1 MAAPHPRRKSGRRLR
16 GDAVDSGCFFGK
28 FLVLFMSDVRCP
40 NCGEGFRLPDF
51 SLPAGTIA
59 ACPWCKS
66 RHSIASL
73 RAGSPPLAELFAP
86 DGNPL
91 QVAFSLTDFPT
102 HPVVSSAQPAVSSA
116 QPAVLSAHPIV
127 GLAPNQ
133 TERPAIER
141 PLAEGTSHH
150 ADRWATPQETP
161 FEQHGVFAAGSGD
174 RPVTAD
180 SPAVPLPLAGSQT
193 PPTATFKPAT
203 AVAESDRE
211 KEAVS
216 EIVERF
222 TTQLDPIS
230 HDRTTESRTGES
242 RTTEP
247 RATRPIRTAPRPA
260 SPVSP
265 GLRQVIQVVAGGLFA
280 IPLAA
285 AILAMLGKPLP
296 IDLGFWPFLG
306 NSPRG
311 SDMLA
316 ARPAEPGPS
325 RVFDPQTDRPPS
337 AEPDVPSLPST
348 ESPPITAAPNLTLP
362 GDAPKLAANPPQ
374 STPQETP
381 GGLVM
386 PITPTPSVEPESP
399 PRNMPQEANLYDD
412 NYDAAAAQRAVAGP
426 LTITPQPE
434 AAQAPSAR
442 TAQAQPDPNLG
453 TDRFPSSDA
462 APPVKP
468 DTAAEPIAQNPPSVV
483 APVAPETARV
493 PDTARIPEAKPAAKE
508 PSVAAASPIAEAPAS
523 NNLAS
528 LGPASS
534 GPVTS
539 NSATPPTPAPTL
551 LDYAKG
557 MLAAINGLNE
567 HKMERDGIAELKRRW
582 AELYVQ
588 IAGAADVATPE
599 DRASM
604 ARISGKLIESG
615 MTARVVKIAPTWVT
629 SSRRLNGG
637 VVAAGMV
644 AQESGK
650 TFIRWSGESPLEVRG
665 LDPKLIASPEPLL
678 VWGRIVEDSPV
689 AVVEVTFAQAV
700 PSYVLSD

>member
-1 MAAPHPRRKSGRRLR
+1 MAAPHPRQKSGRRLR
-16 GDAVDSGCFFGK
+16 GDDVDACFFGD

-66 RHSIASL
+66 RHSIATL

-91 QVAFSLTDFPT
+91 QVAFSLTDFPARAT
-102 HPVVSSAQPAVSSA
+102 VSLAQPAVSSA
-116 QPAVLSAHPIV
+116 QPILAS
-127 GLAPNQ
+127 APNQ
-133 TERPAIER
+133 TERP
-141 PLAEGTSHH
+141 LAESTSHH
-150 ADRWATPQETP
+150 TDRWATPEETP
-161 FEQHGVFAAGSGD
+161 FEQHRVIAAGSGD
-174 RPVTAD
+174 RSAAAD

-203 AVAESDRE
+203 SIPESDRE

-222 TTQLDPIS
+222 TTQLEPASQDQ
-230 HDRTTESRTGES
+230 TTESRKGES
-242 RTTEP
+242 RTAEP
-247 RATRPIRTAPRPA
+247 RVTRPIRTAPRSAP
-260 SPVSP
+260 PVSS
-265 GLRQVIQVVAGGLFA
+265 GLRQVIQVAAGGLLA

-306 NSPRG
+306 NSPQG

-316 ARPAEPGPS
+316 ARPAEPGPLGV
-325 RVFDPQTDRPPS
+325 RDPQTNRPP
-337 AEPDVPSLPST
+337 ADEPDGPSLQAPPS
-348 ESPPITAAPNLTLP
+348 IVAPNLTPP

-374 STPQETP
+374 PTPQETP

-412 NYDAAAAQRAVAGP
+412 NYDAAAAKRAVAGP

-434 AAQAPSAR
+434 ATQAPSAR
-442 TAQAQPDPNLG
+442 TAQARPDPTLG
-453 TDRFPSSDA
+453 TDRFPPGDA
-462 APPVKP
+462 APPVIP
-468 DTAAEPIAQNPPSVV
+468 YPPASEPIARNRPTIVD
-483 APVAPETARV
+483 PVAPETARI
-493 PDTARIPEAKPAAKE
+493 PETTPAPEAKPAAAE
-508 PSVAAASPIAEAPAS
+508 PSVAAASPSAESPAS
-523 NNLAS
+523 NNPAS

-534 GPVTS
+534 G
-539 NSATPPTPAPTL
+539 SASFTPPTPDLTL

-557 MLAAINGLNE
+557 MVAAIKSLNE
-567 HKMERDGIAELKRRW
+567 HKSERDGIAELKRRW

-588 IAGAADVATPE
+588 IAGAADVAAPE

-604 ARISGKLIESG
+604 ARISGKLVESG

-644 AQESGK
+644 AQESGR

-689 AVVEVTFAQAV
+689 TVIEVTFAQAV